1 MNKQEKL
8 AESLLKLA
16 SVAGLRGIVDNEH
29 NSLELRKEAS
39 DRFNYIS
46 TLGRAD
52 MDEELIKV
60 AFEIYDDAQLNEV
73 LAGYHTEE
81 LFEKTASIRM
91 FAQCDSDTLE
101 KLASGDAV
109 AAKGVGNALT
119 DAAEHIEE
127 AIEEAKVEAESHPG
141 GSLTPAEALGN
152 TTEGYNPISNPEDYD
167 IQKSAM
173 EEVED
178 ALMVKEAAESSYEA
192 AMYVLQHYGLA

>member
-1 MNKQEKL
+1 MNKQDKL

-16 SVAGLRGIVDNEH
+16 GVAGLRGIVDNE
-29 NSLELRKEAS
+29 NNDLGLRKQAS
-39 DRFNYIS
+39 DRFDYIS
-46 TLGRAD
+46 MLGRAD
-52 MDEELIKV
+52 MDQELIKV
-60 AFEIYDDAQLNEV
+60 AFEIYDEEQLNEV

-127 AIEEAKVEAESHPG
+127 AIEEAKVEAETHPG

-152 TTEGYNPISNPEDYD
+152 TTEGYNPISNPDDYD
-167 IQKSAM
+167 IQKSAQ
-173 EEVED
+173 EQVQE
-178 ALMVKEAAESSYEA
+178 ALMVKEAAESSYDA
-192 AMYVLQHYGLA
+192 AIEVLQYYGLA